1 VQSDKKIWADFKSG
15 DKKATSNIYHENI
28 QLLYR
33 YGKKLTTDDD
43 LIKDKIQ
50 ELFYDLIRTRENLG
64 STDNIRFYLIKA
76 LRRRIFSELKKKSL
90 FVEPADNENDCFM
103 ASCEEELIEMEND
116 RYRDEMVKKAV
127 KMLSPRKREILFYRY
142 SCNFEYNQICEIM
155 NIEYDTARKLVFR
168 GLSSL
173 KEYLVKMDFI
183 LY

>member
-1 VQSDKKIWADFKSG
+1 MLNDREIWEDFRSG
-15 DKKATSNIYHENI
+15 DKKATSKIYHENI

-33 YGKKLTTDDD
+33 YGKKFTTDED

-64 STDNIRFYLIKA
+64 TTDNIRFYLIKA
-76 LRRRIFSELKKKSL
+76 LRRRIFSELKKKTIL
-90 FVEPADNENDCFM
+90 VQAADYENDCLM
-103 ASCEEELIEMEND
+103 ASCEEELIEMEINHT
-116 RYRDEMVKKAV
+116 RDKMVRKAV
-127 KMLSPRKREILFYRY
+127 EMLSPRKREILFYRY
-142 SCNFEYNQICEIM
+142 SCNFEYSQICEIM

-173 KEYLVKMDFI
+173 KEYLLKMDFI